1 MVSMVIN
8 KQLLVG
14 KMSEYFDLIKSAKKT
29 SIIQDGKRKVHFLLS
44 DGREL
49 VEEYNLNDNIL
60 SRRLWRQKT
69 KLGRDQGWEV
79 EVGDPEP
86 KSSGIDIGI
95 RENVTNPIV
104 SRKISKLS
112 LEWRIR
118 NLPYPKEVFSVL
130 INDAKDKIIVKT
142 SNKKFYKEI
151 TVPDLERINLKLDQD
166 RLSFDHKF
174 NSLIITYKKPPA
186 LLELEKKI
194 LNEVLGLKIVK
205 ESDVQCPTS

>member
-1 MVSMVIN
+1 
-8 KQLLVG
+8 
-14 KMSEYFDLIKSAKKT
+14 MSEYFDLIKSAKKT
-29 SIIQDGKRKVHFLLS
+29 SIIQDGKRKVHFLLP
-44 DGREL
+44 DGKEL

-79 EVGDPEP
+79 EVGDPEL
-86 KSSGIDIGI
+86 KSSGVDIGI
-95 RENVTNPIV
+95 CENITNPIV

-118 NLPYPKEVFSVL
+118 NLPYPKEVFNVS
-130 INDAKDKIIVKT
+130 INDAKDKIIVRT

-151 TVPDLERINLKLDQD
+151 TVPDLERIHLKLDQD

-194 LNEVLGLKIVK
+194 LNEVLGLKTVK
-205 ESDVQCPTS
+205 ENDVQCPTS